1 MCQLNFKSDFLLK
14 NYLSKIENKHEW
26 MCIIFGVMSF
36 RYSVNFQSIYKR
48 KWFVQLHGTEQQA
61 YWAQKVWDD
70 PQCGPGNWK
79 CNYMYQWT
87 LWYILYRGKYS
98 HPPPPHPILYSPL
111 LPSLAA
117 GKFMNGQILIYQI
130 ISLQKTV
137 FGRIQEGAKL
147 VVSLKGWKLH

>member
-1 MCQLNFKSDFLLK
+1 MDVYHL
-14 NYLSKIENKHEW
+14 
-26 MCIIFGVMSF
+26 GVMSF

-61 YWAQKVWDD
+61 YWTQKVWDD

-79 CNYMYQWT
+79 CKYTYQWT
-87 LWYILYRGKYS
+87 LWYIVYKGKYS
-98 HPPPPHPILYSPL
+98 PPPILYSPL

-117 GKFMNGQILIYQI
+117 GKFMNGQILMSQI
-130 ISLQKTV
+130 ISLQTTV

-147 VVSLKGWKLH
+147 VL